1 MSNKIMNKKQVAEY
15 LKMSIP
21 SIDRFMKSEGL
32 PYSKVG
38 KCVRYMEAS
47 IDEWLVKKN
56 PLIKVGQALGR
67 VIEKW

>member
-1 MSNKIMNKKQVAEY
+1 MSV
-15 LKMSIP
+15 P
-21 SIDRFMKSEGL
+21 SINRFMKSEGL

-38 KCVRYMEAS
+38 KCVRYVEES

-56 PLIKVGQALGR
+56 PLIKVGQALGK

>member
-1 MSNKIMNKKQVAEY
+1 MPNIIMNKKEVAEY
-15 LKMSIP
+15 LKMSIT

-38 KCVRYMEAS
+38 KCVRYMSES
-47 IDEWLVKKN
+47 IDEWLCKKN
-56 PLIKVGQALGR
+56 PLIKVGKALGQ

>member
-1 MSNKIMNKKQVAEY
+1 MNKKEVAAY
-15 LKMSIP
+15 LKMSVP
-21 SIDRFMKSEGL
+21 SINRFMKSEGL

-38 KCVRYMEAS
+38 KCVRYVEES

-56 PLIKVGQALGR
+56 PLIKVGQALGK